1 MIEGLTL
8 PFVLIPSIGGTI
20 AGWLLT
26 DWRLAG
32 AAASGGFALMFIA
45 GLFPEVIRVLALPL
59 VSGIAVGAL
68 ALAIVL
74 FFRRDAGLWGR
85 MTVGLL
91 AAFFAHY
98 GFLFFSLGQA

>member
-32 AAASGGFALMFIA
+32 AAASGGFALLFVA
-45 GLFPEVIRVLALPL
+45 GLLPEVIRVLSLPL
-59 VSGIAVGAL
+59 ISGVAVGAL
-68 ALAIVL
+68 ALAPVL
-74 FFRRDAGLWGR
+74 FLRPDAGVWSR

-91 AAFFAHY
+91 AAFIAHY